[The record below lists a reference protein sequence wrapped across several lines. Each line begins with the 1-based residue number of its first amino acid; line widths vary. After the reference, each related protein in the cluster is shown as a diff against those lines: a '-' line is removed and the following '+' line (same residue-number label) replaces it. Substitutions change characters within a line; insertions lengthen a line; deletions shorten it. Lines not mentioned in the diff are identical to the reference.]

1 MKQAK
6 TKITKLRQLF
16 YILIPILIT
25 QIGLYAMTFFD
36 IMMSGRYHTVDVA
49 GVSIG
54 SSLWFPVNMGI
65 GGILIALTPIVSH
78 LVGSKQTKL
87 VPSSVLQA
95 VYLSIALA
103 CLILI
108 VGAFTLNPILNL
120 MDLDADVQQI
130 AHDYLVGLSLGI
142 VPIFFYNALRAF
154 IDALGQTRVSMFIT
168 IAALPINIL
177 LNYLLIYGKFG
188 FPELGGVGSGYATSF
203 TYWIITFIAIL
214 VVIYIHPF
222 SVYGLFQEFH
232 LISWKECLSLLKI
245 GVPIGLSI
253 FCETSIF
260 SAVTLLMSGY
270 DTITIASYQI
280 AINFASL
287 LYMIP
292 LSISMGLTI
301 VVGFEVGAKR
311 YKDARDYSMIGITLA
326 LTMSL
331 ICAVMLFLFREPIAS
346 IYTQDK
352 SVVMLT
358 AHFLLFAIFF
368 QVSDAVQAP
377 IQGILRGYK
386 DVKTTFYMS
395 LVSYWVLGLPIGYT
409 LANFSKMGAD
419 GYWVGLISGL
429 AIGAVG
435 LTARLKYVQHLKLI

>member
-1 MKQAK
+1 MS
-6 TKITKLRQLF
+6 
-16 YILIPILIT
+16 
-25 QIGLYAMTFFD
+25 FFD
-36 IMMSGRYHTVDVA
+36 IMMSGQYHTVDVA

-54 SSLWFPVNMGI
+54 SSLWFPVNMGL
-65 GGILIALTPIVSH
+65 GGILISLTPIVSQ
-78 LVGSKQTKL
+78 LVGAKQTKS

-103 CLILI
+103 ILILV

-120 MDLDADVQQI
+120 MDLDADVHQI

-142 VPIFFYNALRAF
+142 VPIFLYNALRAF
-154 IDALGQTRVSMFIT
+154 IDALGQTRTSMFIT
-168 IAALPINIL
+168 ITALPINIL

-203 TYWIITFIAIL
+203 TYWIITFIAIF

-222 SVYGLFQEFH
+222 SVYGIFREFH
-232 LISWKECLSLLKI
+232 LISLKEWLSLLKI

-260 SAVTLLMSGY
+260 AAVTLLMSGY

-326 LTMSL
+326 LTMAL
-331 ICAVMLFLFREPIAS
+331 
-346 IYTQDK
+346 Y
-352 SVVMLT
+352 
-358 AHFLLFAIFF
+358 
-368 QVSDAVQAP
+368 
-377 IQGILRGYK
+377 
-386 DVKTTFYMS
+386 
-395 LVSYWVLGLPIGYT
+395 
-409 LANFSKMGAD
+409 
-419 GYWVGLISGL
+419 
-429 AIGAVG
+429 
-435 LTARLKYVQHLKLI
+435 